1 MTNAAAGNLMIVP
14 EELRRG
20 QDETSSW
27 RPCANSAHARPR
39 LVLGASCGA
48 PARSR
53 RRDFRNRR
61 VRRLVHQWRPRA
73 PLAAH
78 AVATGRAPLHRGRRR
93 LVRIRGLGQRHDQ
106 AV

>member
-1 MTNAAAGNLMIVP
+1 MIPGASSIVRSLVVARMASASGLKSSGAYSTTVGCMTNAAAGNLMIVP

-20 QDETSSW
+20 LDETLSW
-27 RPCANSAHARPR
+27 RPYANSAHARPR

-61 VRRLVHQWRPRA
+61 GHMVRRLVHQ
-73 PLAAH
+73 
-78 AVATGRAPLHRGRRR
+78 
-93 LVRIRGLGQRHDQ
+93 
-106 AV
+106 